1 MGYFCENI
9 HKAYAQGEK
18 KIEIIRGLDF
28 NWGDENIVGIVGES
42 GSGKTTFLSVMSG
55 LLKPDTGKVV
65 VEGTDLYSLDREDLI
80 SFRAKNFGIVFQ
92 QYHLLPDLN
101 LEENIKLPVELNNLE
116 VKEDEIDLWIDRVGL
131 SHRRSHFPY
140 QLSGG
145 EQQRVAI
152 ARAMIHKPKVLFA
165 DEPSG
170 SLDESTGNSVMKL
183 LFDIVKEENQK
194 MLLVTHS
201 MSLAKTCDL
210 VYRVNE
216 GKLHVD

>member
-1 MGYFCENI
+1 MGYFCKNI

-65 VEGTDLYSLDREDLI
+65 VDGTDLYSLDREDLI